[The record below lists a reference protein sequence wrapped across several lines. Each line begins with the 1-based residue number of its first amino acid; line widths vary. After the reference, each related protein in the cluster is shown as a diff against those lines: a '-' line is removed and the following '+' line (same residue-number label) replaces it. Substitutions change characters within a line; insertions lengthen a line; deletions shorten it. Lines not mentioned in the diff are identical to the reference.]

1 MKTST
6 TFGLCMVL
14 TLLTAWPAHSH
25 GQAARTTD
33 GMQAREL
40 HWDCAR
46 RGPPTMREMREQ
58 LDMLNFGQAY
68 HARENL
74 YFRLRIAC
82 RRALATHD
90 ADIAKL
96 AANR

>member
-6 TFGLCMVL
+6 TFGLCMVV

-25 GQAARTTD
+25 GQAAGTTD
-33 GMQAREL
+33 GTQAREL

-46 RGPPTMREMREQ
+46 RGPPTMQEMREQ

-68 HARENL
+68 HAREGM

-82 RRALATHD
+82 RRAQAIHD
-90 ADIAKL
+90 ARIAKL
-96 AANR
+96 APNR